1 MTTFTRGTTTFL
13 GFIALGSLLLAG
25 PARASS
31 MDEAKRT
38 VKRAVA
44 YVKYQG
50 KANALAEFGKPR
62 GMFDKG
68 DLYVWAYDLQGVML
82 AHPKSPE
89 LVGKKLVDVPDADGK
104 LFRKEIVEE
113 TKAKGWAWVDY
124 KYLNPETK
132 QLEYKTTYCQSVSD
146 IIVCCGAYE
155 EYEHGGD

>member
-1 MTTFTRGTTTFL
+1 MTFVRTMTRCL
-13 GFIALGSLLLAG
+13 ALTIMGASLFAG
-25 PARASS
+25 AAHAGS
-31 MDEAKRT
+31 MDEAKKT

-44 YVKYQG
+44 YVQYQG
-50 KANALAEFGKPR
+50 KAKALAEIGKSR

-68 DLYVWAYDLQGVML
+68 ELYAWAYDLQGTML

-89 LVGKKLVDVPDADGK
+89 LVGKKLIDVPDSEGK
-104 LFRKEIVEE
+104 LFRKEIVEKA
-113 TKAKGWAWVDY
+113 KAKGWAWVDY

-132 QLEYKTTYCQSVSD
+132 ELEYKTTYCQTVSD